1 MKRGVPPTDLKA
13 RTGEL
18 TPPGTTARARLNND
32 SEAGA
37 ADGYESITVRV
48 FCHAVG
54 RVACRRPGRSRR
66 SIGASLRPRV
76 PHRSDR
82 GAAPLTAGRAAGWPW
97 RRG

>member
-37 ADGYESITVRV
+37 PDGYESIT
-48 FCHAVG
+48 
-54 RVACRRPGRSRR
+54 
-66 SIGASLRPRV
+66 ASLSRYLLRCP
-76 PHRSDR
+76 
-82 GAAPLTAGRAAGWPW
+82 AGRGLYKAYGEFNQWVDNTIQVRLTKP
-97 RRG
+97 